1 MNNRYH
7 IATKPTVYG
16 WSVVVDFTVNAFGGI
31 SEYASE
37 PISILWDEKEI
48 LVLEPRKIHP
58 ELSGSGAMGYRL
70 KFEGAITAS
79 IAENAG
85 IRLAYSILRIA
96 EKRRWGLH
104 LAWPDAPLPC
114 RVIDRTASTGAT
126 MQGFGSVSHRVPF
139 TMFVD
144 ELGSAFNDLKE
155 VPYELLMS
163 LELCA
168 AARFESNSRARF
180 VLLVSALETL
190 AVQDDL
196 NDKLGTLIADL
207 QSVVKTAA
215 IAEDGLRQSIIGQVS
230 NLRRES
236 VRRALRRLL
245 KKLEIDESD
254 INQVDEAYQTRSKIL
269 HEGKR
274 VPELDHIAGCL
285 DQILAEIYRK
295 FVCAT

>member
-1 MNNRYH
+1 MHNRYH

-16 WSVVVDFTVNAFGGI
+16 WSVIVDFTVNTFGGI

-37 PISILWDEKEI
+37 PISILWDEEEI
-48 LVLEPRKIHP
+48 LVLEPREIPP
-58 ELSGSGAMGYRL
+58 EISASGCMGYRL

-79 IAENAG
+79 AAENAG
-85 IRLAYSILRIA
+85 IRLAYSILRVA

-126 MQGFGSVSHRVPF
+126 LQGFASISHRVPF
-139 TMFVD
+139 RMFVE

-155 VPYELLMS
+155 IPYELLMS

-190 AVQDDL
+190 AVQADL
-196 NDKLGTLIADL
+196 NDQLGTLINDL
-207 QSVVKTAA
+207 QNVINAA
-215 IAEDGLRQSIIGQVS
+215 GIVDDGLRNSLLGQVG
-230 NLRRES
+230 NLQRES
-236 VRRALRRLL
+236 VRRALRRLM
-245 KKLEIDESD
+245 KKLEIDEND
-254 INQVDEAYQTRSKIL
+254 ISKIDEAYQTRSKIL

-274 VPELDHIAGCL
+274 VPELDHLIGSM
-285 DQILAEIYRK
+285 DKILAKIYQK